1 MTGMFELFTDTD
13 TSYRFRLTAPDGTVM
28 ALSRP
33 FPDLP
38 AAVAGIAA
46 VREYA
51 GMGLVSEIS
60 APRDDA
66 LLQSAAEGIPVEPSA
81 QRRGVHEA
89 HVQGRRARARPA
101 RGGAP
106 RSPEGPPRLR
116 IPSAARFLAPT
127 RRDPEPAADRA
138 VAAGTGG
145 ADCAGWAQLVLTV
158 SRDRAPAGGPGR
170 QARP

>member
-1 MTGMFELFTDTD
+1 MTGMFELFTDSD

-38 AAVAGIAA
+38 TAVAGIAA

-60 APRDDA
+60 APQDDA
-66 LLQSAAEGIPVEPSA
+66 LLQSVAEGIPVEPSA
-81 QRRGVHEA
+81 QRRGLHEGHA
-89 HVQGRRARARPA
+89 KGQRRARPA

-116 IPSAARFLAPT
+116 IPSAARFLG
-127 RRDPEPAADRA
+127 RL
-138 VAAGTGG
+138 AGTRNQ
-145 ADCAGWAQLVLTV
+145 QLIV
-158 SRDRAPAGGPGR
+158 RWR
-170 QARP
+170 QALETRTAQVGLSSC

>member
-1 MTGMFELFTDTD
+1 MTGMFELFTDSD

-38 AAVAGIAA
+38 TAVAGIAA

-60 APRDDA
+60 APQDDA
-66 LLQSAAEGIPVEPSA
+66 LLQSVAEGIPVEPVEPRA
-81 QRRGVHEA
+81 QRRGVHDT
-89 HVQGRRARARPA
+89 HVKGQRARARPA

-116 IPSAARFLAPT
+116 IPSAARFLG
-127 RRDPEPAADRA
+127 RL
-138 VAAGTGG
+138 AGTRNQ
-145 ADCAGWAQLVLTV
+145 QLIV
-158 SRDRAPAGGPGR
+158 RWR
-170 QARP
+170 QALEARTAVGLSSC

>member
-1 MTGMFELFTDTD
+1 MTGMFELFTDSD

-28 ALSRP
+28 ALSKP

-38 AAVAGIAA
+38 SAVAGIAA

-51 GMGLVSEIS
+51 GMGLVAEIP

-66 LLQSAAEGIPVEPSA
+66 QLQSAASGTPMQPGA

-89 HVQGRRARARPA
+89 HVTSPRARARLA
-101 RGGAP
+101 RDGAP

-116 IPSAARFLAPT
+116 IPSAARFLGS
-127 RRDPEPAADRA
+127 RA
-138 VAAGTGG
+138 VTRNQQMIVR
-145 ADCAGWAQLVLTV
+145 W
-158 SRDRAPAGGPGR
+158 R
-170 QARP
+170 QALVARTAQVGLGSC